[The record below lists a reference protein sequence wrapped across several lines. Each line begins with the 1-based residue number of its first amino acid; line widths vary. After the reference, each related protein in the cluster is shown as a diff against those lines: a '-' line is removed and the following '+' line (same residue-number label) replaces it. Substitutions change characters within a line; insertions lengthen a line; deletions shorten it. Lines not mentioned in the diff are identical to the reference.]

1 MTVKESS
8 RRKPPFS
15 EAAEEMVARVTVPYL
30 ERSREEMSAKLL
42 YLPKASE
49 VPILCEMPLVI
60 EFYSR

>member
-1 MTVKESS
+1 
-8 RRKPPFS
+8 
-15 EAAEEMVARVTVPYL
+15 MVARVTVPYL